1 MKFSLASLCNCVKRL
16 HPDLKQRVGSDT
28 LKKYEKSLDSFTMYL
43 HRLPDWSTF
52 SCEDI
57 DLLVMEFRTEMDL
70 TKSQHI
76 TLVAAL
82 EFFLPNLKGNL
93 VVCREA
99 LKGRANAEPTKH
111 TVPLTTELA
120 LLFGAY
126 MASKGKLKLG
136 AAMILQQCTGLRPSE
151 LLALQQDHI
160 YVSPDC
166 KQPITIRLGAVVS
179 TKVKR
184 EQFVLLSPVKNPLAS
199 ALLRKFHAESVV
211 GARLFPFSYS
221 IYNSSFKQCE
231 QHYQLQLGFTAHS
244 PRAGFATSQVISGT
258 PVKDTQAA
266 GRWMCEAS
274 FQTYVDVVAA
284 AHIRAQVGSKAL
296 DDTVLWVKS
305 RSHLYFDLPQ
315 QHVSSVQDSVSG
327 PQTGLPLQVGE
338 RHDSRSAGT
347 LVHASETTME
357 DREVGRN
364 LGRRASK
371 GSGKTYGQTS
381 AFTKGKGRGQL
392 IRRRPQTKEM
402 D

>member
-82 EFFLPNLKGNL
+82 EFFQPNLKGNL

-126 MASKGKLKLG
+126 MASKGKLKVG

-151 LLALQQDHI
+151 LLALQQDQSMCLLTANSRLLLDWGQWYPRKLRESSLSCCPLSRTRWLLLCCENFMLSRWSGLI
-160 YVSPDC
+160 FFPSA
-166 KQPITIRLGAVVS
+166 IAFTI
-179 TKVKR
+179 
-184 EQFVLLSPVKNPLAS
+184 LAS
-199 ALLRKFHAESVV
+199 SSVSSTI
-211 GARLFPFSYS
+211 SYS
-221 IYNSSFKQCE
+221 WGSQHTVQE
-231 QHYQLQLGFTAHS
+231 QG
-244 PRAGFATSQVISGT
+244 SQ
-258 PVKDTQAA
+258 PV
-266 GRWMCEAS
+266 R
-274 FQTYVDVVAA
+274 
-284 AHIRAQVGSKAL
+284 
-296 DDTVLWVKS
+296 
-305 RSHLYFDLPQ
+305 
-315 QHVSSVQDSVSG
+315 
-327 PQTGLPLQVGE
+327 
-338 RHDSRSAGT
+338 
-347 LVHASETTME
+347 
-357 DREVGRN
+357 
-364 LGRRASK
+364 
-371 GSGKTYGQTS
+371 
-381 AFTKGKGRGQL
+381 
-392 IRRRPQTKEM
+392 
-402 D
+402 